1 MKNKNKNKGSMK
13 VSLILTALLISV
25 SNSIT
30 AFAVEDPPPS
40 FNVTIPADDSEST
53 TTDPPPSFNV
63 TIPSDETSTGDKI
76 EITNAD
82 VFPKGFNPKIGK
94 TKISYEL
101 NLKAKID
108 VKIIDN
114 TGQTVATLIDNQAV
128 DAGKYYIEWNGTKN
142 NQAGGELLG
151 NGSYRFKID
160 AKNQTSGAIEDTAQG
175 DVSIIYPA
183 NTTNPSSVEN
193 KTTTTSSSQSAATVA
208 VQNAQSG
215 KTAETG
221 PGILIYTL
229 LPLGAFILKRKKK
242 YGESK

>member
-1 MKNKNKNKGSMK
+1 M
-13 VSLILTALLISV
+13 SLILTALLISV

-30 AFAVEDPPPS
+30 ALAVESTPPS

-53 TTDPPPSFNV
+53 TTSTPPSFEV
-63 TIPSDETSTGDKI
+63 TIPSDETSTDGKI
-76 EITNAD
+76 KITNAD

-128 DAGKYYIEWNGTKN
+128 DAGKYYVEWNGTKN

-175 DVSIIYPA
+175 DLSIIYPA

-193 KTTTTSSSQSAATVA
+193 KTTTTTSSAQAAATVA

-221 PGILIYTL
+221 PGILIYAL
-229 LPLGAFILKRKKK
+229 LPLGAFILKRKNK